1 MTSGCFYCILG
12 KDKCQIEFLLNAVI
26 IMKGEKLAER
36 KGYVWV
42 VYALCFLMIFCGLG
56 FLSTTR
62 GIYLAP
68 ITEALGISRGAF
80 SIGDS
85 FRYIASTIVN
95 FFFGML
101 VSRFGTKKL
110 MCAGLA
116 ALTLAVIFNATTS
129 GVVGFYI
136 SGILIGIGYSWTT
149 TSMIACVVAKWC
161 KKNVGTVMGIILA
174 ANGIGGAVST
184 ILFTPIIN
192 GSVFGYRKAYYIVA
206 AIFAVLFI
214 LVLILYKEKSTDNNN
229 TNKKAKQTYWEGIPL
244 SDLLKKS
251 YFYVTMVCVFFM
263 GIVLQGIT
271 SSFAAHLKDCNLSPE
286 FITAVVSLHSVCLA
300 GSKVVSGFV
309 YDKFGL
315 RTNVIVC
322 GVSAVAAL
330 LSFAFV
336 SASSFG
342 YLLAFVASVAFA
354 LALPLETVMLPLF
367 AGNLFGMKAYNH
379 LVGIIGSVAYAG
391 FAVGVPLMGA
401 VYDLFGSYFYGAIA
415 SIVIMFA
422 VTLVF
427 QLVINSSNKIKK
439 EIER

>member
-1 MTSGCFYCILG
+1 
-12 KDKCQIEFLLNAVI
+12 
-26 IMKGEKLAER
+26 MKGEKLAER

-214 LVLILYKEKSTDNNN
+214 LVLILYKEKNTDNNK

-271 SSFAAHLKDCNLSPE
+271 SSFAAHLKDCKLNQE

-300 GSKVVSGFV
+300 GSKVVSGFI

-315 RTNVIVC
+315 RTNVYVC
-322 GVSAVAAL
+322 GGAAVIALVSFAFISTSTFGYVLAVAA
-330 LSFAFV
+330 
-336 SASSFG
+336 
-342 YLLAFVASVAFA
+342 SVLFA

-367 AGNLFGMKAYNH
+367 AGNLFGMKDYNH